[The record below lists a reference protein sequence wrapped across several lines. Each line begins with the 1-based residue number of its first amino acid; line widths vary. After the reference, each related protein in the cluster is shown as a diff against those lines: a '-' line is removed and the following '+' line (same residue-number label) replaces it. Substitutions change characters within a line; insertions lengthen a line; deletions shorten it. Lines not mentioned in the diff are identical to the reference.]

1 MVPGGFGN
9 RGIEGMI
16 LAAGYARNR
25 NIPYLGEEREREC
38 GNYDFI
44 LCHCIGVCLGMQT
57 AVIEFARN
65 VLEWRG
71 ILFSSNCL
79 KL

>member
-1 MVPGGFGN
+1 MQETGTYHTLV
-9 RGIEGMI
+9 R
-16 LAAGYARNR
+16 
-25 NIPYLGEEREREC
+25 REREC
-38 GNYDFI
+38 GYYDFI

-71 ILFSSNCL
+71 ILFSSNF
-79 KL
+79 

>member
-1 MVPGGFGN
+1 
-9 RGIEGMI
+9 MI

-25 NIPYLGEEREREC
+25 NIPYLGEERERMWD
-38 GNYDFI
+38 YDFT

-71 ILFSSNCL
+71 ILFSSNF
-79 KL
+79 